1 MSIPIPMYFYGIH
14 VVFLSKY
21 LLNEFDTQVNT
32 NTVYL
37 QYSFERLW
45 VKIQDKTLKIMLK

>member
-1 MSIPIPMYFYGIH
+1 MYFYGIY

-21 LLNEFDTQVNT
+21 LLDEFDTQVT
-32 NTVYL
+32 INTVYL

-45 VKIQDKTLKIMLK
+45 VKIQEKTLKIMLK

>member
-37 QYSFERLW
+37 QYSFERLC

>member
-45 VKIQDKTLKIMLK
+45 VKIQDKTLKIMLR